1 MAKCK
6 RCGSKIQTRHP
17 DLAGVLCDTCRTLP
31 KICTEQKQIGDR
43 QPDKPTG
50 YSQVYR
56 NLTVGQID
64 KLQAK
69 QAGRCAICDK
79 IRFLVLDHDHKTNKA
94 RGYLCRG
101 CNTKLAG
108 IDDTNFMGRAR
119 EYLDNPPANKL
130 QIKSE

>member
-6 RCGSKIQTRHP
+6 RCGNKIQTRHP
-17 DLAGVLCDTCRTLP
+17 DLTGVLCDTCRANPLP
-31 KICTEQKQIGDR
+31 ATEQKQIGYG
-43 QPDKPTG
+43 QSDKPAG

-56 NLTVGQID
+56 NLTREQIQALRD
-64 KLQAK
+64 KQQGK
-69 QAGRCAICDK
+69 CAICHK

-108 IDDTNFMGRAR
+108 LDDIDFMGRAR
-119 EYLDNPPANKL
+119 EYLDNPPANNL
-130 QIKSE
+130 SG